1 MISDVPQNYLVG
13 CNREGEKNVKPILP
27 QGGDDAPVLPECLH
41 NLQDIYMILGAFLVD
56 LGGLIQKH
64 WKHTFHFVCT
74 VHVP

>member
-1 MISDVPQNYLVG
+1 MSLKIIWWAATE
-13 CNREGEKNVKPILP
+13 RGEKNVKPILP